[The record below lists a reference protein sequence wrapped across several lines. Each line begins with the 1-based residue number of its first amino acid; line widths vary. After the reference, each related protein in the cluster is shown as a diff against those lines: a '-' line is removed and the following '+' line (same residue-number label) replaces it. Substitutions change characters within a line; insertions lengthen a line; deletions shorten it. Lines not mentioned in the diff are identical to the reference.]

1 MWIYYFWQK
10 SKSKFTTQAGFVLSK
25 CKRSAISNNAPN
37 LIMIEPKPC
46 LTFNPTSHWPKGDSK
61 AFPHPITAP
70 IKRWFKVLVSL
81 LSLWLGIFAELNGK
95 LFETIMLINSQEN
108 VLKRDLP
115 LVRWYVLV
123 KNKDCINVIQ
133 LIPESFCLIHFY
145 NGSTVDKRVT
155 VFRDKFRIIR
165 VCACYSQ

>member
-1 MWIYYFWQK
+1 MDLLLLTNYK
-10 SKSKFTTQAGFVLSK
+10 SKSKFTAQAGFVLSK

-37 LIMIEPKPC
+37 LIMFGPKPC
-46 LTFNPTSHWPKGDSK
+46 LTFNLTSHWPKKDSK

-115 LVRWYVLV
+115 LVR
-123 KNKDCINVIQ
+123 
-133 LIPESFCLIHFY
+133 
-145 NGSTVDKRVT
+145 
-155 VFRDKFRIIR
+155 
-165 VCACYSQ
+165 